1 MKYVVLIVALSLCS
15 LITKAQTKPAAN
27 APKPAIS
34 ASVKKPTTPA
44 PAKSTF
50 ALKNAAD
57 SVSYAIGILDGNFF
71 KTQGLTNISPNAL
84 SQGFND
90 VIKGNTIFTP
100 EQADQI
106 VRNELQK
113 NARKKIQP
121 AINEGL
127 KFLAENKKR
136 PGVKETATGLQYE
149 VMTMGTGAKPADT
162 SVVKIHYEG
171 FLLNGTYFD
180 GSRKRGE
187 PLVYPLNKLI
197 PGWVEGVQL
206 MPIGSRFKF
215 YIPYQLGYG
224 EQGSGETIPGG
235 STLIFD
241 VELLDIVKSNQ

>member
-1 MKYVVLIVALSLCS
+1 MKHLLLISISFIVSFS
-15 LITKAQTKPAAN
+15 SIAQTKSTKTQPA
-27 APKPAIS
+27 
-34 ASVKKPTTPA
+34 KKPVTPVSS
-44 PAKSTF
+44 KSSF
-50 ALKNAAD
+50 VLKNSAD
-57 SVSYAIGILDGNFF
+57 SLSYAIGILDGNFF
-71 KTQGLTNISPNAL
+71 KSQGLTNISPNAL
-84 SQGFND
+84 GQGFND
-90 VIKGNTIFTP
+90 VIKGNTIMTP
-100 EQADQI
+100 EKADQI
-106 VRNELQK
+106 IRAELQK

-121 AINEGL
+121 NIDEGA
-127 KFLAENKKR
+127 KFLAENKKK

-149 VMTMGTGAKPADT
+149 VITMGTGAKPADT

-171 FLLNGTYFD
+171 TLINGTYFD

-235 STLIFD
+235 STLVFD
-241 VELLDIVKSNQ
+241 VELLDIVK

>member
-1 MKYVVLIVALSLCS
+1 MKYSILILAITIFSSSSIAHTKSTPPAVA
-15 LITKAQTKPAAN
+15 
-27 APKPAIS
+27 
-34 ASVKKPTTPA
+34 KKPVA
-44 PAKSTF
+44 AVSAKPVF
-50 ALKNAAD
+50 ILKNSAD
-57 SVSYAIGILDGNFF
+57 SLSYAIGILDGNFF
-71 KTQGLTNISPNAL
+71 KTQGLTNIAPNAL
-84 SQGFND
+84 GQGFSD
-90 VIKGNTIFTP
+90 VIKGSTLITA

-106 VRNELQK
+106 VRTELQK

-121 AINEGL
+121 AIDEGV

-136 PGVKETATGLQYE
+136 PGMKQTASGLQYE

-171 FLLNGTYFD
+171 YLINGTYFD

-197 PGWVEGVQL
+197 PGWIEGVQL

>member
-1 MKYVVLIVALSLCS
+1 
-15 LITKAQTKPAAN
+15 
-27 APKPAIS
+27 
-34 ASVKKPTTPA
+34 
-44 PAKSTF
+44 
-50 ALKNAAD
+50 
-57 SVSYAIGILDGNFF
+57 LDGNFF
-71 KTQGLTNISPNAL
+71 KTQGLTDISPNAL
-84 SQGFND
+84 GQGFND
-90 VIKGNTIFTP
+90 VIKGSTIITA

-106 VRNELQK
+106 VRTELQK

-121 AINEGL
+121 AINEGI

-136 PGVKETATGLQYE
+136 PGVKETKTGLQYE
-149 VMTMGTGAKPADT
+149 VITMGTGAKPADT

-171 FLLNGTYFD
+171 YLLNGTYFD

-187 PLVYPLNKLI
+187 PLIYPLNKLI
-197 PGWVEGVQL
+197 PGWVEGVQM

-241 VELLDIVKSNQ
+241 VELLDIVKSN

>member
-1 MKYVVLIVALSLCS
+1 
-15 LITKAQTKPAAN
+15 
-27 APKPAIS
+27 
-34 ASVKKPTTPA
+34 
-44 PAKSTF
+44 
-50 ALKNAAD
+50 LKNSAD
-57 SVSYAIGILDGNFF
+57 SLSYAIGILDGNFF
-71 KTQGLTNISPNAL
+71 KTQGLTNIAPNAL
-84 SQGFND
+84 GQGFSD
-90 VIKGNTIFTP
+90 VIKGSTLITA

-106 VRNELQK
+106 VRAELQK

-121 AINEGL
+121 AIEEGT

-136 PGVKETATGLQYE
+136 PGMKQTASGLQYE
-149 VMTMGTGAKPADT
+149 VMTMGTGAKPKDT

-171 FLLNGTYFD
+171 YLINGTYFD

-197 PGWVEGVQL
+197 PGWIEGVQL

>member
-1 MKYVVLIVALSLCS
+1 MKYSILILA
-15 LITKAQTKPAAN
+15 ITIFSFSSIAQTKSTPPAVA
-27 APKPAIS
+27 
-34 ASVKKPTTPA
+34 KKPVA
-44 PAKSTF
+44 AVSAKPVF
-50 ALKNAAD
+50 ILKNSAD
-57 SVSYAIGILDGNFF
+57 SLSYAIGILDGNFF
-71 KTQGLTNISPNAL
+71 KTQGLTNIAPNAL
-84 SQGFND
+84 GQGFSD
-90 VIKGNTIFTP
+90 VIKGSTLITA

-106 VRNELQK
+106 VRAELQK

-121 AINEGL
+121 AIDEGI

-136 PGVKETATGLQYE
+136 PGMQQTASGLQYE

-171 FLLNGTYFD
+171 YLINGTYFD

-197 PGWVEGVQL
+197 PGWIEGVQL

>member
-1 MKYVVLIVALSLCS
+1 MKHLALVLATSLSS
-15 LITKAQTKPAAN
+15 FIAIGQNKPAATT
-27 APKPAIS
+27 KS
-34 ASVKKPTTPA
+34 SVPA
-44 PAKSTF
+44 PAQKKTTTPVSVKPTST
-50 ALKNAAD
+50 LKNAAD
-57 SVSYAIGILDGNFF
+57 SLSYAIGILDGNFF
-71 KTQGLTNISPNAL
+71 KTQGLSDISPAAL
-84 SQGFND
+84 GQGFND
-90 VIKGNTIFTP
+90 VIKGNTLFSA

-106 VRNELQK
+106 VRTELQK

-121 AINEGL
+121 AIEEGNR
-127 KFLAENKKR
+127 FLAENAKR
-136 PGVKETATGLQYE
+136 PGVKKTASGLQYE
-149 VMTMGTGAKPADT
+149 VITMGTGAKPSDT

-180 GSRKRGE
+180 GSRKSDK

-241 VELLDIVKSNQ
+241 VELLDIVKSN

>member
-1 MKYVVLIVALSLCS
+1 MKHIVLILATSIFS
-15 LITKAQTKPAAN
+15 FSSIAQTKSTPPAVA
-27 APKPAIS
+27 
-34 ASVKKPTTPA
+34 KKPVA
-44 PAKSTF
+44 AVSAKPSF
-50 ALKNAAD
+50 VLKNSAD
-57 SVSYAIGILDGNFF
+57 SLSYAIGILDGNFF
-71 KTQGLTNISPNAL
+71 KTQGLTNIAPNAL
-84 SQGFND
+84 GQGFND
-90 VIKGNTIFTP
+90 VIKGSTLITA

-106 VRNELQK
+106 VRAELQK

-121 AINEGL
+121 AIEEGV

-136 PGVKETATGLQYE
+136 PGMKQTASGLQYE

-171 FLLNGTYFD
+171 YLINGTYFD

-197 PGWVEGVQL
+197 PGWIEGVQL

>member
-1 MKYVVLIVALSLCS
+1 MKYFVLIVATSISS
-15 LITKAQTKPAAN
+15 LISTAQNKPAAT
-27 APKPAIS
+27 AQKQVTQS
-34 ASVKKPTTPA
+34 AVKKPVTVV
-44 PAKSTF
+44 PAKSSF

-57 SVSYAIGILDGNFF
+57 SLSYAIGILDGNFF
-71 KTQGLTNISPNAL
+71 KSQGLTNISPNAL
-84 SQGFND
+84 SQGFSD
-90 VIKGNTIFTP
+90 VVKGNTMFTP

-106 VRNELQK
+106 VRAELQK
-113 NARKKIQP
+113 NTRKKIQP
-121 AINEGL
+121 TIDEGV

-136 PGVKETATGLQYE
+136 PGVIQTASGLQYE
-149 VMTMGTGAKPADT
+149 VITMGTGAKPVDT

-171 FLLNGTYFD
+171 TLINGTYFD

-187 PLVYPLNKLI
+187 PLVYPLYKLI

-235 STLIFD
+235 AMLIFD
-241 VELLDIVKSNQ
+241 VELLDIVKSN

>member
-1 MKYVVLIVALSLCS
+1 MKYFVLISAISFIS
-15 LITKAQTKPAAN
+15 FSTIAQTKSTPTTVAKKPAA
-27 APKPAIS
+27 AVSAKPS
-34 ASVKKPTTPA
+34 FV
-44 PAKSTF
+44 
-50 ALKNAAD
+50 LKNSAD
-57 SVSYAIGILDGNFF
+57 SLSYAIGILDGNFF

-84 SQGFND
+84 GQGFSD
-90 VIKGNTIFTP
+90 VIKGNTIMTP
-100 EQADQI
+100 EKADQI
-106 VRNELQK
+106 VRAELQK

-121 AINEGL
+121 NIDEGVR
-127 KFLAENKKR
+127 FLAENKKR
-136 PGVKETATGLQYE
+136 PGVKGTATGLQYE
-149 VMTMGTGAKPADT
+149 VVTMGTGAKPADT

-197 PGWVEGVQL
+197 PGWVEGVQM

-235 STLIFD
+235 STLVFD